1 MVPNMK
7 AKYTA
12 DVAPALMKKFE
23 YESVMQIPKIDKVVI
38 NVGCGKEANGNS
50 KVIEA
55 IVRDVTAISGQKPIS
70 SFVFNPMPKQ
80 PIKYA
85 KAIQK
90 NPVLIFVLYPNIT
103 ATAMD
108 ATKTALNI

>member
-1 MVPNMK
+1 MTNMVL
-7 AKYTA
+7 T
-12 DVAPALMKKFE
+12 
-23 YESVMQIPKIDKVVI
+23 
-38 NVGCGKEANGNS
+38 
-50 KVIEA
+50 
-55 IVRDVTAISGQKPIS
+55 GQKPIS

-80 PIKYA
+80 PIRYA